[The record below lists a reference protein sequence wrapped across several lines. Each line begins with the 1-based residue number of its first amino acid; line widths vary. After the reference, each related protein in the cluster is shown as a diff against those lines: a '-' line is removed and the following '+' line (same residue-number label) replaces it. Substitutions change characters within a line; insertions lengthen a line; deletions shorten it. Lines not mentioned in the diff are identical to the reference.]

1 MMEDI
6 RDPFPVDFIKEG
18 RPIDTSE
25 EKPFFWIFCIV
36 VAIMAFILV
45 LFWPG
50 ASDKANA
57 AEIDVITISKM
68 ESSGNPFARN
78 GSHYGLCQIGRAV
91 LADYNKKHGTPWEV
105 VDLYNG
111 VINLRIARWYL
122 NEEIPRMLKYFK
134 IKDTEANRI
143 TAWRLGILSVK
154 KGKMAEK
161 YFKKYVQLRRES

>member
-1 MMEDI
+1 MLHD
-6 RDPFPVDFIKEG
+6 DFYQDHFLVDC
-18 RPIDTSE
+18 PPSDTKDD
-25 EKPFFWIFCIV
+25 KPYFWIFCII
-36 VAIMAFILV
+36 VAVMALILA

-122 NEEIPRMLKYFK
+122 NEEIPRMLKHFN
-134 IKDTEANRI
+134 IRDTDENRI

-154 KGKMAEK
+154 NGKMAER
-161 YFKKYVQLRRES
+161 YIKKYRELRRDL